1 MLETIL
7 LALLLLSAW
16 LWLDSIAKRE
26 IAINSGREL
35 AGRYSLQ
42 LLDETVACMQIRIG
56 RDSRGHAQL
65 LRLYEFEVS
74 ASGTERMQCS
84 LQLLGKHLKTWHI
97 PPYVQPLHVRPTDV
111 HQKEAQPNS
120 APDNVH
126 RIH

>member
-7 LALLLLSAW
+7 LALLVISAW
-16 LWLDSIAKRE
+16 FWLDSIAKRE

-42 LLDETVACMQIRIG
+42 LLDETVACTQIRIG

-65 LRLYEFEVS
+65 QRLYEFEVS
-74 ASGTERMQCS
+74 ASGAERMQCN
-84 LQLLGKHLKTWHI
+84 LQLLGGHLQTWHI
-97 PPYVQPLHVRPTDV
+97 PPYIQPRDV
-111 HQKEAQPNS
+111 HPNEAQPDS
-120 APDNVH
+120 APDNVP

>member
-1 MLETIL
+1 MFETIL

-26 IAINSGREL
+26 IAINYGREL
-35 AGRYSLQ
+35 AGRYHLQ
-42 LLDETVACMQIRIG
+42 LLDETVACTQIRIG

-65 LRLYEFEVS
+65 QRLYEFEVS
-74 ASGTERMQCS
+74 ASGAERMQCN
-84 LQLLGKHLKTWHI
+84 LQLLGKQLQTWHI
-97 PPYVQPLHVRPTDV
+97 PPYVQPGDA
-111 HQKEAQPNS
+111 HQNEVQPDS